1 MIEGGLP
8 FLAAIVLLTTAAV
21 WLHARLAFKQVI
33 PAVLVVYALVLI
45 VAHTPLWHTT
55 DAIEAVRTR
64 SIGNVLPAMLFLMM
78 LRFDAYTFVRLGFK
92 TLVAFF
98 LTTASIISAFMV
110 VFWVLGLG
118 QAQSLATLAGSWS
131 GGSAN
136 MLAVAS
142 VLKLSP
148 TLLGEVIVVDTIL
161 YGVWLMLLLA
171 LAPLASRFNTYV
183 GAHVDYTFLK
193 ESCPLQDGKPR
204 YAVIIL
210 LAVSVAFLVNG
221 VAAWLPTFR
230 LGSVTLYA
238 VLLATLLGLVG
249 SFTKLK
255 TLQGTQAV
263 GDNMLLLIIAL
274 MASQAHILAL
284 ETLGG
289 LFIAALGVLA
299 IHALLMVG
307 FAKLLKLDLFSLGV
321 ASLAHIGGIASAPL
335 LASSYH
341 KNLIPVGVVM
351 ATAGYLLGTVVGL
364 GVAWALGCDF

>member
-161 YGVWLMLLLA
+161 YGVWLQNC
-171 LAPLASRFNTYV
+171 FCH
-183 GAHVDYTFLK
+183 AH
-193 ESCPLQDGKPR
+193 KP
-204 YAVIIL
+204 
-210 LAVSVAFLVNG
+210 
-221 VAAWLPTFR
+221 
-230 LGSVTLYA
+230 
-238 VLLATLLGLVG
+238 
-249 SFTKLK
+249 
-255 TLQGTQAV
+255 
-263 GDNMLLLIIAL
+263 
-274 MASQAHILAL
+274 
-284 ETLGG
+284 
-289 LFIAALGVLA
+289 
-299 IHALLMVG
+299 
-307 FAKLLKLDLFSLGV
+307 
-321 ASLAHIGGIASAPL
+321 
-335 LASSYH
+335 
-341 KNLIPVGVVM
+341 
-351 ATAGYLLGTVVGL
+351 
-364 GVAWALGCDF
+364 